1 VSFTA
6 MTSLTMSREA
16 RAAARGRTLRPKV
29 EPGAATAAKGLEL
42 PPLPL
47 SPPPP
52 LPFPPPPPRDEERSA
67 TSCARPSASPWPR
80 RGWTAVRILEDAAA
94 ADDEGSDADAAA
106 DEESTP
112 ATAPAASSAA
122 EATAPASSP
131 ATSTVIGCGLEEAAG
146 EEPEPEPEPAADSSR
161 EAAMTAESVEGLSLP
176 DECSARTRAPEQE
189 AEVCFALRVCGRE
202 GERETERGR
211 KRVSASRRRR
221 ALSTFFVPCRH
232 PSMHLFVKPSSSLS
246 AAKAASFPRISLRE
260 TELLRVDASNA

>member
-1 VSFTA
+1 MSFTA

-80 RGWTAVRILEDAAA
+80 RGWTAVIILEDAAAA

-122 EATAPASSP
+122 EATAHASSP

-176 DECSARTRAPEQE
+176 DECSARTRAPEPLGGVEVEEE
-189 AEVCFALRVCGRE
+189 AEVCFALRGVW
-202 GERETERGR
+202 ERGR
-211 KRVSASRRRR
+211 KGDGEREKESERLKEKARLVDV
-221 ALSTFFVPCRH
+221 FC
-232 PSMHLFVKPSSSLS
+232 SSSS
-246 AAKAASFPRISLRE
+246 SIDAPLRE
-260 TELLRVDASNA
+260 TVVVSFGRKSS